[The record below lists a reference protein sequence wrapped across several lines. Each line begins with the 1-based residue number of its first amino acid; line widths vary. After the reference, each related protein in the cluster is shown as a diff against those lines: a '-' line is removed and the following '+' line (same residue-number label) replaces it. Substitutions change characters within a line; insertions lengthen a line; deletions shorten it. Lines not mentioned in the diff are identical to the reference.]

1 MILYA
6 FILSENLNNTYGDF
20 QRVQSRRLR
29 YCFHLLTVKPVRV
42 IGVLLLL
49 TEEFPLREIHVYFF
63 FLLAATL
70 KEAGK
75 LLESKVYDTLQL
87 QVKIKTK
94 KVTYWLHL
102 RTPFIVLVYKHVN
115 VPT

>member
-1 MILYA
+1 MILFA

-49 TEEFPLREIHVYFF
+49 TEEFPLREIHVYNF

-94 KVTYWLHL
+94 KVTYWLLL

>member
-29 YCFHLLTVKPVRV
+29 YCFDLLTVKPVRV

-49 TEEFPLREIHVYFF
+49 TEEIHVYNF

-94 KVTYWLHL
+94 KVSYWLLL

>member
-1 MILYA
+1 MILYT

-49 TEEFPLREIHVYFF
+49 TEEFPLREIHVYIF

-94 KVTYWLHL
+94 EVTYWLHS

>member
-1 MILYA
+1 MATSAKSPIQTFTLLLPLVNLY
-6 FILSENLNNTYGDF
+6 
-20 QRVQSRRLR
+20 
-29 YCFHLLTVKPVRV
+29 PVRV
-42 IGVLLLL
+42 IGVLFLL
-49 TEEFPLREIHVYFF
+49 TEEFPLREIHVYNF
-63 FLLAATL
+63 FLLATTL

-102 RTPFIVLVYKHVN
+102 RTPFIALVYKHVN